1 MEIATTVN
9 VKLTDLVSEKE
20 NEGVLDEGDNGN
32 EKSSLVLAIL
42 DNNVHVESDQS
53 QPLIL

>member
-1 MEIATTVN
+1 MEIAATVN